1 MKIKENTRKK
11 WKSVV
16 IQVSQP
22 NIGYIY
28 CTVSIRLDILRMFLK
43 NIGWYLLEMMSG
55 NLFLGFLNLIISHLH
70 ESLKVR
76 PYFSSLCWLLK
87 FTNGLIYEI
96 FIKFGVLVL
105 YDSCLKGVK

>member
-43 NIGWYLLEMMSG
+43 NIG
-55 NLFLGFLNLIISHLH
+55 
-70 ESLKVR
+70 
-76 PYFSSLCWLLK
+76 
-87 FTNGLIYEI
+87 
-96 FIKFGVLVL
+96 
-105 YDSCLKGVK
+105 